1 MTELDPGKTEA
12 QEPEPEAGRRAHAS
26 RRNFMRKVFFASG
39 ATAVATMGG
48 AGAWAAL
55 ADDTVGT
62 TDAPG
67 GAPSGAPGGPATRP
81 SPRTSSD

>member
-1 MTELDPGKTEA
+1 MSDLDTGESA
-12 QEPEPEAGRRAHAS
+12 AHEPQSQTGRRAHAS

-55 ADDTVGT
+55 DYVTNGT
-62 TDAPG
+62 
-67 GAPSGAPGGPATRP
+67 S
-81 SPRTSSD
+81 